1 MKHTFFKI
9 VSLSIY
15 ILILG
20 CNNTKE
26 EKTIIGDINENCE
39 SPSDA
44 IVKFKTVTEYDITT
58 AILDFASAKNIVLS
72 DMDEEDISNWVNNRV
87 FSNIRGNHLVK
98 EWNINDP
105 DICVTQNTRFPSAKD
120 STQVSHVTIN
130 ICNTILTKD
139 VSAGNRWAMDAV
151 DFSADLSYC
160 FESREFITPVG
171 YYEIIDKYGKLERS
185 LTTDLQKFSCLV
197 HVNLTFLDKR
207 TNTEYYQQIATD
219 KAFLYTDFRNWIN

>member
-20 CNNTKE
+20 CNNAKE
-26 EKTIIGDINENCE
+26 EKTIIGAINENCE

-44 IVKFKTVTEYDITT
+44 IVKFKSVTEDDITT

-72 DMDEEDISNWVNNRV
+72 DMDAEDISNWVNNRV
-87 FSNIRGNHLVK
+87 FSHIRGNHLVK

-105 DICVTQNTRFPSAKD
+105 DICFTQNTRFSSRKD
-120 STQVSHVTIN
+120 STEVSHVTIN

-139 VSAGNRWAMDAV
+139 VSAGNYWVME
-151 DFSADLSYC
+151 ADNFILNLSYC
-160 FESREFITPVG
+160 FESRDYITPVG
-171 YYEIIDKYGKLERS
+171 YYEIIDKYGKLERRPS
-185 LTTDLQKFSCLV
+185 NLRKYSCLV
-197 HVNLTFLDKR
+197 YVNLTFFDKR

-219 KAFLYTDFRNWIN
+219 KAFLYTAFRNWIN